1 MGSEAESKWTPFTIC
16 GVTSALFLL
25 VVFGYLRLFP
35 LIEAAHSDHFAKN
48 VDYVQ
53 SQGDIDRALKIAR
66 RATFVRPD
74 DPLAYTVYGRVLL
87 ATGDSTEGLA
97 QLYKAINVRRELVLG
112 AYQETRKYYYY
123 APARLTLGKYFLDQG
138 NLPEAIAQFEL
149 ARAYANVSSDEY
161 ASYFDS
167 MFRAYSSLGLWAR
180 ALEFSEPSIV
190 DLEALDA
197 SELVQIAHVCIR
209 NGNWEYAE
217 RVTRSLLAR
226 HEHVTEAHFLLG
238 LTTLKQG
245 PYEASI
251 ANFNEAV
258 SGGHVNAAYFLGIAM
273 EQSGQ
278 IRAAIEMF
286 VNTMSESVYRPF
298 ALGKAYVLL
307 EDLPESE
314 QNSFSLARQEI
325 LDLLDAEI
333 AQLLTLNPPINAD
346 KYKENPILAA
356 RFPDERVGS
365 GDKFPILILWD
376 DSQNPES
383 AQPPEALS
391 ISDKDGSTFLLR
403 RGGHV
408 LALQWVDNLINWSVV
423 QSLPV
428 GTDVIPGW
436 IDSARDWFGLRQ
448 ELAARIAQT
457 DAGEPILNI
466 IKSAWYYSVP
476 VATRDDVTYLLAARY
491 RETQARASLG
501 WQFISDSEH
510 VVSENNVFDPVGSY
524 GTASPVAYTSS
535 TELADFVRL
544 QIVTWPGAGTVSF
557 ENVVLAAIEEPKM

>member
-1 MGSEAESKWTPFTIC
+1 MGSEADSKWTPFTIC
-16 GVTSALFLL
+16 GVTAALFIL

-35 LIEAAHSDHFAKN
+35 IIEASHPDHYAKN

-87 ATGDSTEGLA
+87 ATGDSSEGLA
-97 QLYKAINVRRELVLG
+97 QLHKAVNVRRELVLG

-123 APARLTLGKYFLDQG
+123 APARLTLGKYFFDQG

-149 ARAYANVSSDEY
+149 ARAYANISSEEY
-161 ASYFDS
+161 SSYFDS
-167 MFRAYSSLGLWAR
+167 MYRAYSSLGLWAR
-180 ALEFSEPSIV
+180 ALEFREPSV
-190 DLEALDA
+190 ADLEALAA
-197 SELVQIAHVCIR
+197 SQLAQIAHVCVR
-209 NGNWEYAE
+209 NEDWECAE
-217 RVTRSLLAR
+217 RVTRSLMAQ
-226 HEHVTEAHFLLG
+226 HEYATEAYFLLG
-238 LTTLKQG
+238 LITLKQKR
-245 PYEASI
+245 YEASI
-251 ANFNEAV
+251 ANFHEAV
-258 SGGHVNAAYFLGIAM
+258 SGRHVNAAYFLGIAL

-278 IRAAIEMF
+278 IRAAIETF
-286 VNTMSESVYRPF
+286 VNAMSESVYRPF
-298 ALGKAYVLL
+298 ALGKAYVLF
-307 EDLPESE
+307 DNLPESE
-314 QNSFSLARQEI
+314 QNSFPLARQEI

-333 AQLLTLNPPINAD
+333 AQLLTLNPPVNFD
-346 KYKENPILAA
+346 KYRRNSILAV
-356 RFPDERVGS
+356 RFPEKRVGS
-365 GDKFPILILWD
+365 GGKFPILILWD
-376 DSQNPES
+376 DSQSPES

-391 ISDKDGSTFLLR
+391 ISDKDGSTFLLK

-408 LALQWVDNLINWSVV
+408 LALQWVDNLISWAVV
-423 QSLPV
+423 ESLPA

-448 ELAARIAQT
+448 DHAARIAKT
-457 DAGEPILNI
+457 DSGEPVLNI
-466 IKSAWYYSVP
+466 VKSAWYYSVP
-476 VATRDDVTYLLAARY
+476 VATQDDVIYLLTARY

-510 VVSENNVFDPVGSY
+510 VVSENNVLDQVGSY